1 MLIFYCHCI
10 FGDKI
15 AKRTYCSILFRRK
28 RFCAVVFLI
37 VLAKS
42 SRENIEGSFMTSC
55 QIVDNMYAGH
65 IIESKGFYFGESNC
79 QKKKNTFS
87 LGPPAEKP

>member
-1 MLIFYCHCI
+1 ML
-10 FGDKI
+10 
-15 AKRTYCSILFRRK
+15 RRK
-28 RFCAVVFLI
+28 RFSAVVFLV

-79 QKKKNTFS
+79 QKKKKHFQH
-87 LGPPAEKP
+87 KPSG

>member
-1 MLIFYCHCI
+1 MLIFYCHWI

-55 QIVDNMYAGH
+55 QIVDNVYAGH
-65 IIESKGFYFGESNC
+65 IIESKGFYFSESNC
-79 QKKKNTFS
+79 QKKKT
-87 LGPPAEKP
+87 LLA

>member
-1 MLIFYCHCI
+1 M
-10 FGDKI
+10 
-15 AKRTYCSILFRRK
+15 
-28 RFCAVVFLI
+28 VFLI

-87 LGPPAEKP
+87 LSPPAEKP

>member
-1 MLIFYCHCI
+1 M
-10 FGDKI
+10 
-15 AKRTYCSILFRRK
+15 
-28 RFCAVVFLI
+28 I

-42 SRENIEGSFMTSC
+42 SRENIEGSFMTSS

-79 QKKKNTFS
+79 QKKKHAFS
-87 LGPPAEKP
+87 LSPPAEKP